1 MRVRFNHGSAQWP
14 TFTAFH
20 QFRRRLAREA
30 AIDLDTMEGF
40 GGLRAWKEVTDR
52 IAPLLEMADVD
63 GSIGVGECGPVAKRL
78 RELVRTWPA
87 EDLEAAEA
95 LRLADGLDE
104 AGRLR
109 QRFRVVGLSR

>member
-30 AIDLDTMEGF
+30 AIDLDSMEGF
-40 GGLRAWKEVTDR
+40 GGLRSWKEIADR
-52 IAPLLEMADVD
+52 IAPLLEMEDVD
-63 GSIGVGECGPVAKRL
+63 GSLAVGDCAPVAKRL
-78 RELVRTWPA
+78 RELVRTWTA
-87 EDLEAAEA
+87 EDLDGVEAM
-95 LRLADGLDE
+95 RLADGLDE

-109 QRFRVVGLSR
+109 QRFRIVGLPR